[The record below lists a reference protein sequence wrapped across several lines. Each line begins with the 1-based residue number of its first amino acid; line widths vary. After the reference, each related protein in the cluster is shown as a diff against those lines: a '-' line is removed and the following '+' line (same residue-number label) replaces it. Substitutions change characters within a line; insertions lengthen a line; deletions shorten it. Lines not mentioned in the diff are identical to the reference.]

1 MVTICFICSLSGL
14 VTLRPSVN
22 SLCSLAPNP
31 KSNCRLRGSRPSVT
45 FQKWSGRRDSN
56 PRRQPWEGC
65 ILPLNYFRNMS
76 EFTTNKFYLQYI
88 IYSASCF
95 FMLSPKSSKEP
106 RVTTSSPA
114 LTPEITSV
122 Y

>member
-1 MVTICFICSLSGL
+1 MVLLGVGDRAITQKA
-14 VTLRPSVN
+14 PSVITKPLN
-22 SLCSLAPNP
+22 KIQQFERTLTLIVYT
-31 KSNCRLRGSRPSVT
+31 LL
-45 FQKWSGRRDSN
+45 QKWSGRRDSN